1 VQIALAAVVLP
12 ARLTWALVLLSL
24 ACSGSLFLAYEE
36 LPMGRMSHGEH
47 MRIHLI
53 GMWVAF
59 GVAAGFIVYFLLR
72 ITRALAE
79 RDRELYEARSQ
90 VARQE
95 KLASLATLVAGT
107 RTSWRRRC

>member
-1 VQIALAAVVLP
+1 
-12 ARLTWALVLLSL
+12 
-24 ACSGSLFLAYEE
+24 
-36 LPMGRMSHGEH
+36 MGRMSHGEH